1 MYVLGHNKSSSKVL
15 QGFAALVAA
24 FGLWVAGKPAAAM
37 TFQTIT
43 GPAAC
48 AESACILAE
57 GMIDQKSAGDLAR
70 YVRDNHIKAGA
81 LVVLNSEGG
90 VLLYGLNLGE
100 TIRRSGF
107 STTVQGYDAA
117 THQFRAGGECASA
130 CAFTFLGGV
139 RRDVGEGSRIGVH
152 QIYADPTA
160 RDGLSVGDAEWLAA
174 QTAEH
179 VDRMGGAVG
188 ILVEALRTAPDHIHW
203 FSGRELTSLRVVTA
217 GALVLASN

>member
-1 MYVLGHNKSSSKVL
+1 MFELSFNKSSSNFL
-15 QGFAALVAA
+15 RGFAALVTAL
-24 FGLWVAGKPAAAM
+24 GLWAAAKPAAAM

-43 GPAAC
+43 GPEAC
-48 AESACILAE
+48 AERGCILAE
-57 GMIDQKSAGDLAR
+57 GMIDQKSSGDLAR
-70 YVRDNHIKAGA
+70 FIRDNHVKAGA

-90 VLLYGLNLGE
+90 VLLYGLSLGQ
-100 TIRRSGF
+100 TIRRAGL
-107 STTVQGYDAA
+107 STTVQAYDAA
-117 THQFRAGGECASA
+117 TRQFRAGECASA

-139 RRDVGEGSRIGVH
+139 QRDVGEGSRIGVH
-152 QIYADPTA
+152 QIYANPTA
-160 RDGLSVGDAEWLAA
+160 RDGLSVGDAQWLAA

-203 FSGRELTSLRVVTA
+203 FSERELTSLRVVTS